1 MNKRNYIVDYLKC
14 LAIVLVVL
22 GHVIDFSGLL
32 RVSVIGKII
41 YSLHVPLFFLLAG
54 VLCHRQNIKIFYKK
68 KFMRILVPFYTFTVL
83 KLLYS
88 NFILK
93 DFSHGNGYFQIYEA
107 FIVGGLYWFPY
118 ALFLCFCVVPLF
130 WLIQNNKK
138 RRIIIVC
145 SFIVVLVLNL
155 IFNFFH
161 VKLPS
166 VFQLNKAFFH
176 LIFFLAGLCLQEL
189 SGSIKTKLEKHRLVI
204 LMSVLCYVIFYC
216 YYFVQEKELTYLL
229 TILFSFSLIY
239 IVYEAGNMFRFILQD
254 NRIVQIIGTYSLQI
268 MFFDSFY
275 KVILFKVFSL
285 FSTVNWGIVGLIVIL
300 DILMS
305 CLSCIIIKKIP
316 YVRFFFGV

>member
-1 MNKRNYIVDYLKC
+1 MISISSIKRNYIVDYLKC

-88 NFILK
+88 NFISK

-130 WLIQNNKK
+130 
-138 RRIIIVC
+138 
-145 SFIVVLVLNL
+145 
-155 IFNFFH
+155 
-161 VKLPS
+161 
-166 VFQLNKAFFH
+166 
-176 LIFFLAGLCLQEL
+176 
-189 SGSIKTKLEKHRLVI
+189 
-204 LMSVLCYVIFYC
+204 
-216 YYFVQEKELTYLL
+216 
-229 TILFSFSLIY
+229 
-239 IVYEAGNMFRFILQD
+239 
-254 NRIVQIIGTYSLQI
+254 
-268 MFFDSFY
+268 
-275 KVILFKVFSL
+275 
-285 FSTVNWGIVGLIVIL
+285 
-300 DILMS
+300 
-305 CLSCIIIKKIP
+305 
-316 YVRFFFGV
+316 